1 MIQNLINLLNHRNS
15 YAANVA
21 IRKIAVSLAD
31 SVDLRT
37 ILSILY
43 IITEVMRAE
52 KENDSEDFRKIVSA
66 FQNDICKQF

>member
-1 MIQNLINLLNHRNS
+1 MWFKRNS

-31 SVDLRT
+31 SIDLRT

-43 IITEVMRAE
+43 IITEVMWAE
-52 KENDSEDFRKIVSA
+52 KQNDSEDFRKIVSA
-66 FQNDICKQF
+66 FQMDICN